1 MRKDIEAAGKF
12 LSEHETAKIIISID
26 THCLEE
32 NGLLIYLD
40 GDVDTL
46 RACSLETVSALQ
58 QGLVGCT
65 NPCATPQVLKDSIPK
80 TVYQYLSKDLTSPGH
95 AHKSIILNLACGATI
110 GAAESRS
117 EIFKGYAESHP
128 PSPIC
133 SHMLPATA
141 QMQSSPSQTR
151 SPWWPVLWPHF
162 WSLHPHGFSQ
172 TRTMTLSFHRH
183 SHPVG
188 AHSIDLSSP
197 SPTQAAIGYTQQ
209 WICLSLMVPSHLSPR
224 VWP

>member
-12 LSEHETAKIIISID
+12 LSEHEAVKIIVSID

-32 NGLLIYLD
+32 NGLLVYLD
-40 GDVDTL
+40 GDADTL
-46 RACSLETVSALQ
+46 RACGLE
-58 QGLVGCT
+58 
-65 NPCATPQVLKDSIPK
+65 

-162 WSLHPHGFSQ
+162 WSLHPHGFGR
-172 TRTMTLSFHRH
+172 TRTTTLSFHRH

-188 AHSIDLSSP
+188 VRSIDLSSL

-209 WICLSLMVPSHLSPR
+209 WICLSLTGPQSFVTEGVAVIILTLALLHLKG
-224 VWP
+224 